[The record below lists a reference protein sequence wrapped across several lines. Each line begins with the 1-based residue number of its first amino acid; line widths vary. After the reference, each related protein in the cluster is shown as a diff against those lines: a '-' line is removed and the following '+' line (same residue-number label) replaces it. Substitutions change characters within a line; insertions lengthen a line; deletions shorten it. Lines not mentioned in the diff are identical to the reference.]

1 MSVFALIG
9 KFFGVKKRDKPQ
21 STGESIQSLRET
33 EDMLV
38 KKHDF
43 LEKQIE
49 SEMIV
54 ARKNAQ
60 TNKRLAMNALK
71 KKKRYDKYLQKTER
85 LQQQME
91 EISKAI
97 SNPVA
102 LDQDFDEDELE
113 DELNEL
119 RDANQLP
126 ETPLNEFVQVADQL
140 PETPL
145 EEPSAAVAK
154 PAHVPK
160 KKKVEEEDPDKYCK
174 ISSLGFV
181 NKQNCLNCGYVYGR
195 GNLLTEWKSWCILEL
210 LPGKNWLAKELKTN
224 IS

>member
-9 KFFGVKKRDKPQ
+9 KIFGAKKRDKPQ
-21 STGESIQSLRET
+21 PTGKAIQSLRET
-33 EDMLV
+33 EEMV
-38 KKHDF
+38 KKRKDF
-43 LEKQIE
+43 LEKKID
-49 SEMIV
+49 SELFE
-54 ARKNAQ
+54 ARKNAK
-60 TNKRLAMNALK
+60 TNRRMAMNALK
-71 KKKRYDKYLQKTER
+71 MKKRYDKYLQKTER

-91 EISKAI
+91 ETSKAI

-126 ETPLNEFVQVADQL
+126 ET
-140 PETPL
+140 
-145 EEPSAAVAK
+145 PSAAVAK

-181 NKQNCLNCGYVYGR
+181 NKQNCLNCGFKVYGR
-195 GNLLTEWKSWCILEL
+195 GNLLTE
-210 LPGKNWLAKELKTN
+210 
-224 IS
+224 

>member
-9 KFFGVKKRDKPQ
+9 KLFSGKNKDKPQ
-21 STGESIQSLRET
+21 TTGEAIQSLRET
-33 EDMLV
+33 QEMLV

-102 LDQDFDEDELE
+102 LDQDFNEDELQA
-113 DELNEL
+113 ELMML
-119 RDANQLP
+119 DVGVADQFP
-126 ETPLNEFVQVADQL
+126 EMPLNEFVQVADQL

-181 NKQNCLNCGYVYGR
+181 NKQNCLNCGFKVYGR
-195 GNLLTEWKSWCILEL
+195 GNLLTE
-210 LPGKNWLAKELKTN
+210 
-224 IS
+224 

>member
-9 KFFGVKKRDKPQ
+9 KIFGAKKRDKSQP
-21 STGESIQSLRET
+21 TGKTIQSLRET
-33 EDMLV
+33 EEMV
-38 KKHDF
+38 KKRKDF
-43 LEKQIE
+43 LEKKID
-49 SEMIV
+49 SELFE
-54 ARKNAQ
+54 ARKNAK
-60 TNKRLAMNALK
+60 TNRRMAMNALK

-181 NKQNCLNCGYVYGR
+181 NKQNCLNCGFKVYGR
-195 GNLLTEWKSWCILEL
+195 GNLLTE
-210 LPGKNWLAKELKTN
+210 
-224 IS
+224 